1 VTIGYYPRYDI
12 VVKRSTDSGASWP
25 SKPTALVA
33 LNRNSSV
40 TNWVGYPVPLL
51 DAAGAKPGALPTV
64 LVREQQIGGSGGSLE
79 PPGPL
84 LEPPGPLLTHPL
96 AERTCFSQVLV
107 VFCNTNRDVMV
118 VRSANLG
125 STSPGRY
132 ILSNTTRYMPLVV
145 LHTKYT
151 GVREND
157 FDVYA

>member
-1 VTIGYYPRYDI
+1 MTIGYYPRYDI

-64 LVREQQIGGSGGSLE
+64 LV
-79 PPGPL
+79 
-84 LEPPGPLLTHPL
+84 
-96 AERTCFSQVLV
+96 

-151 GVREND
+151 GVRKND